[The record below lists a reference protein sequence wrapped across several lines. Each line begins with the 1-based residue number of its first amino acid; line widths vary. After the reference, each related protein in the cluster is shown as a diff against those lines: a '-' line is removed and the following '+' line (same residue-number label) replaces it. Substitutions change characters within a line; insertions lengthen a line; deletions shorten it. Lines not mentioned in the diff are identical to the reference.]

1 MALRFPKTLWWA
13 VGWELT
19 RMIIVTTLVVTVA
32 LAFATAVKP
41 LADGKLEPLD
51 ALRYIYYAF
60 PGMLVYALPFSGGFA
75 ATLVYHRLATDNE
88 LTAAQAGGIPLRAM
102 LAPAML
108 MAFAVGFTLIVLNDQ
123 MIPGFMRKMYR
134 LVTTDIGRVM
144 VNDIPNGRAVRLR
157 NMQLLA
163 DHAKSS
169 TPDPAMLAAMGA
181 SGPMPTSQVVL
192 TRPIMLEF
200 DDACNVAREY
210 YAESASLWF
219 YPPAR
224 DRQRKAEIR
233 VRLKNAVS
241 GEGADQWRFEET
253 TEGTIIMP
261 DPFWDRPKFFTMRKL
276 WLLRDHPER
285 VNWVDDARRELALVF
300 ARRQAERE
308 ITQSMSPTTPLI
320 LRDSRGGRIVIV
332 GSSARTTSDGIEIMP
347 LAEGAT
353 DAMFIR
359 IEQPDRPAF
368 RTATTPDATT
378 GQVWLARSA
387 RLLPVNSSDAQ
398 SLTFDLRLERV
409 RAKTNSATSGGLG
422 AERGVVPLTR
432 LTLDNDPSKALLE
445 RSSRDLL
452 ESGRSASATDP
463 ELVGPS
469 QHLQNQITKL
479 RGQVVANMHER
490 WAYSACSL
498 VMVVCGAV
506 TAVKHHRKTPLAV
519 YLRTFLPALL
529 CLVTVSGGSQTVQD
543 SGGTGGFGLLLL
555 WGGILALAIHSFFMY
570 RNLARH

>member
-1 MALRFPKTLWWA
+1 MALRIPKTLWWA
-13 VGWELT
+13 VGWELA
-19 RMIIVTTLVVTVA
+19 RMITVTTLVVTVA

-102 LAPAML
+102 LAPAIL
-108 MAFAVGFTLIVLNDQ
+108 MAFAVGVTLIVLNDQ

-144 VNDIPNGRAVRLR
+144 VNDIPNGRAVRIR

-192 TRPIMLEF
+192 TRPIMLEL
-200 DDACNVAREY
+200 DATGNVAREY

-224 DRQRKAEIR
+224 DMQRKAEIR

-261 DPFWDRPKFFTMRKL
+261 DPFWDRPKFFTMRNL

-285 VNWVDDARRELALVF
+285 VNWVDEARRDLALVF
-300 ARRQAERE
+300 ARRQAERY
-308 ITQSMSPTTPLI
+308 ITQTLTPETPLV

-332 GSSARTTSDGIEIMP
+332 GSGARVTPDGIEILP
-347 LAEGAT
+347 LPEGDAEAS
-353 DAMFIR
+353 FIR

-368 RTATTPDATT
+368 RSTGASETAN
-378 GQVWLARSA
+378 GQVWLARAA
-387 RLLPVNSSDAQ
+387 RLHPIDSADAQ

-409 RAKTNSATSGGLG
+409 RAKTGASASGGLG
-422 AERGVVPLTR
+422 AERGVIPLTR

-445 RSSRDLL
+445 RSSRDLI
-452 ESGRSASATDP
+452 ESGHAASSNDP
-463 ELVGPS
+463 ALVGPT
-469 QHLQNQITKL
+469 QHLEAQIAKL

-543 SGGTGGFGLLLL
+543 SGGSGGFGLLLL
-555 WGGILALAIHSFFMY
+555 WGGILALAIHSFFVY
-570 RNLARH
+570 RALARH

>member
-1 MALRFPKTLWWA
+1 MALRIPKTLWWA
-13 VGWELT
+13 VGWELA
-19 RMIIVTTLVVTVA
+19 RMITVTTLVVTVA

-102 LAPAML
+102 LAPAIL
-108 MAFAVGFTLIVLNDQ
+108 MAFAVGVTLIVLNDQ

-144 VNDIPNGRAVRLR
+144 VNDIPNGRAVRIR

-192 TRPIMLEF
+192 TRPVMLEL
-200 DDACNVAREY
+200 DATGNVAREY

-224 DRQRKAEIR
+224 DMQRKAEIR

-261 DPFWDRPKFFTMRKL
+261 DPFWDRPKFFTMRNL

-285 VNWVDDARRELALVF
+285 VNWVDEARRDLALVF
-300 ARRQAERE
+300 ARRQAERY
-308 ITQSMSPTTPLI
+308 ITQTLTPETPLV

-332 GSSARTTSDGIEIMP
+332 GSGARVTPDGIEILP
-347 LAEGAT
+347 LPEGDAEAT
-353 DAMFIR
+353 FIR

-368 RTATTPDATT
+368 RTTGVSETAN
-378 GQVWLARSA
+378 GQVWLARAA
-387 RLLPVNSSDAQ
+387 RLHPIDSADAQ

-409 RAKTNSATSGGLG
+409 RAKTGASASGGLG
-422 AERGVVPLTR
+422 AERGVIPLTR

-445 RSSRDLL
+445 RSSRDLI
-452 ESGRSASATDP
+452 ESGHAASSNDP
-463 ELVGPS
+463 ALVGPT
-469 QHLQNQITKL
+469 QHLEAQIAKL

-543 SGGTGGFGLLLL
+543 SGGSGGFGLLLL
-555 WGGILALAIHSFFMY
+555 WGGILALAIHSFFVY
-570 RNLARH
+570 RTLARH